1 MHKAEL
7 IIFDQVYPILD
18 FELILEK
25 EADTTGL
32 PLSNPFGGKMTI
44 TFASAK
50 NDTDLIEAAMASR
63 VMVRGIVRMYRRD
76 GIQKLFDY
84 EFANA
89 YLLLRNERFDATGK
103 NPLTTKVI
111 IAPGILKRDSFVFQN
126 YWNPSNPFLAA
137 AAPISSTDD
146 EGELQIIDTYY
157 TDLEGNELAEPAVGE
172 EVYVVVLSENG
183 IGETTDIDLSN
194 QTKDFMYNGEVLE
207 NDIIKDYLINSDEDK
222 IKLKVIA
229 QQKLTSEQLTA

>member
-7 IIFDQVYPILD
+7 VIFDKIYPILD

-25 EADTTGL
+25 DNDPTGL
-32 PLSNPFGGKMTI
+32 PTSNPYGGKMTI
-44 TFASAK
+44 QFASSK
-50 NDTDLIEAAMASR
+50 DDTDLIEAAMASR
-63 VMVRGIVRMYRRD
+63 MMVRGIVRMYRRD

-89 YLLLRNERFDATGK
+89 YLLLFNETFDATSK
-103 NPLTTKVI
+103 NPVTTKII

-146 EGELQIIDTYY
+146 EELEPQFLGYHFEDSNNNEIPKSKIKPNQDVVLVLETENADGDTITIDLDDDDLDYEY
-157 TDLEGNELAEPAVGE
+157 NGAVLRNDILEGVTVTGEQTRIELKAVKQNQ
-172 EVYVVVLSENG
+172 VV
-183 IGETTDIDLSN
+183 
-194 QTKDFMYNGEVLE
+194 
-207 NDIIKDYLINSDEDK
+207 
-222 IKLKVIA
+222 
-229 QQKLTSEQLTA
+229 